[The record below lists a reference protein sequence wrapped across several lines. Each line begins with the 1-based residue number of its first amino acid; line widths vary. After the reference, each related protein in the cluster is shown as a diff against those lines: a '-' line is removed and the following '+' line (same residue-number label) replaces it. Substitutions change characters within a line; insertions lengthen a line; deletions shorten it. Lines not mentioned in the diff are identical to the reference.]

1 MKLFHSKIP
10 SAEFEKVADVLETGI
25 LGFGPNVSEFE
36 RRFASYST
44 KTNNIAVNSA
54 SAAAFL
60 IFAYLKETYG
70 VCNVYTTPL
79 GFASPAWAAKHFGH
93 NLVFVDLNQ
102 QLLMDPDDYKHKR
115 IHTPNIAKNVVMPV
129 LYGGISTIEDW
140 GLFGDEIVVT
150 DSAHCATPT
159 LRSHFT
165 FFSFHPYKPICTSD
179 GGMIS
184 TDNDA
189 AAAYFRSYRNFG
201 RQAQG
206 SSYDLIQNGF
216 KFYMNNLNAT
226 LGLISLDRYEED
238 LAQRKRN
245 LKFIT
250 SGCPN
255 AQFLNHDAQSSYY
268 FGTVIDEDAD
278 RKLEELGIQRN
289 YPLLHTTTYF
299 VDEAI
304 LPRAEAIHHK
314 ILNIPI
320 HQHLTSRELT
330 TIIEVIN
337 G

>member
-10 SAEFEKVADVLETGI
+10 SDEFEKVAEVLETGI
-25 LGFGPNVSEFE
+25 LGFGPNVPEFE
-36 RRFASYST
+36 KRFASYST

-70 VCNVYTTPL
+70 ACNVYTTPL

-93 NLVFVDLNQ
+93 NVVFVDLNE
-102 QLLMDPDDYKHKR
+102 QLLMDPADYKHKR
-115 IHTPNIAKNVVMPV
+115 IHTSNVAKNVVMPV
-129 LYGGISTIEDW
+129 LYGGVSTIEDW
-140 GLFGDEIVVT
+140 VLFGDEVVVT

-184 TDNDA
+184 TDNDEA
-189 AAAYFRSYRNFG
+189 TTYFRSYRNFG
-201 RQAQG
+201 RKSQG
-206 SSYDLIQNGF
+206 ASYDLTQNGF

-226 LGLISLDRYEED
+226 LGLISLERYEED
-238 LAQRKRN
+238 LAQRKWN
-245 LKFIT
+245 LKFLT
-250 SGCPN
+250 AGCPN
-255 AQFLNHDAQSSYY
+255 TQFLNHDDQSSYY
-268 FGTVIDEDAD
+268 FATILDDDAD

-289 YPLLHTTTYF
+289 YPLLHKTTYF
-299 VDEAI
+299 ADGI
-304 LPRAEAIHHK
+304 TLLYAETIHHK

-320 HQHLTSRELT
+320 HQHLTSHELT

>member
-10 SAEFEKVADVLETGI
+10 SDQFEKIANVLESGI
-25 LGFGPNVSEFE
+25 LGFGPNVPEFE
-36 RRFASYST
+36 RQFASYST

-79 GFASPAWAAKHFGH
+79 GFTSPAWASKHFGH

-115 IHTPNIAKNVVMPV
+115 IHTPNIAKSVVMPV
-129 LYGGISTIEDW
+129 LYGGVSTIEDW
-140 GLFGDEIVVT
+140 VLFGDEIVVT

-184 TDNDA
+184 TDNNEA
-189 AAAYFRSYRNFG
+189 TEYFRSYRNFG
-201 RQAQG
+201 RQSQG
-206 SSYDLIQNGF
+206 SSYDLTQNGF

-226 LGLISLDRYEED
+226 LGLISLEQYEED
-238 LAQRKRN
+238 LVQRKWN

-250 SGCPN
+250 AGCPN
-255 AQFLNHDAQSSYY
+255 TQFLNHDGHSSYY
-268 FGTVIDEDAD
+268 FATAIDENAD

-289 YPLLHTTTYF
+289 YPLLHKTTYF
-299 VDEAI
+299 ADGAT
-304 LPRAEAIHHK
+304 LPHAEAIHNK

-320 HQHLTSRELT
+320 HQHLTSHELT
-330 TIIEVIN
+330 TIVEVIN